1 MPDDNTTDENT
12 EASKS
17 PKLTLRRKTVGKLR
31 VTGTKSQGSKKV
43 VSVAVRKKRVLTK
56 EKPQEEPMVQKPADV
71 IAAPKKAVDKVFVPH
86 IVEPVKKPK
95 KKVEEKTDK
104 TGKTDKTEKTESSE
118 KKAPAKTPV
127 KPVKKVA
134 FEEESKRK
142 SPNKKSKLRLEGKH
156 RTRRL
161 DTTAAD
167 DEFGHRRRKKLKN
180 KAPAKQEFSL
190 PVEPK
195 TKEVAIPET
204 ISVANLAKKM
214 HVKPAEVIRAMMNL
228 GAMATINQV
237 IDRDT
242 ATIVVEEMGYEAI
255 ELQEQD
261 VEAQLQEALKHEGEA
276 LPRAPVVTI
285 MGHVDHGKTTLL
297 DHIRRTRVASGEAGG
312 ITQNIGAYHVE
323 TDKGMITFLD
333 TPGHEAFTA
342 MRARGAKFTD
352 IVILVV
358 AADDGVMPQ
367 TIEAIQHAKAAEVPI
382 IVAVNKIDKPDSDPD
397 RIRNELTQYELVPED
412 WGGDVMF
419 VNISAKQGTNIDA
432 LLDAVLLQA
441 EVLEL
446 KAVKDAPAKG
456 IVVEAR
462 LDKGRGPVA
471 TVLVQQGSLHKGDV
485 VLAGLEFGRVRAM
498 LDEAGQAVVSAGP
511 SIPVEILGLSGT
523 PNAGDSLL
531 VVKDERKAREV
542 ALFRQG
548 KYREVRLAH
557 KTASLDTIFDDLK
570 RGNIATLNIVLKAD
584 VQGSVEALSESL
596 RKLSNDEV
604 QVKIIASG
612 VGGISES
619 DVNLALASNAIVIGF
634 NVRADM
640 TARHLIDRE
649 GVDVHYHNIIY
660 NALDEVKK
668 ALTGM
673 LKPEVKEE
681 VRGVAEVRQVFRV
694 SKLGAIAGCMVLE
707 GTIKR
712 GKPLRV
718 LRDNVVVYEGE
729 LESLKRLKDDASEV
743 RNGMECGIGV
753 KNYDDVKAG
762 DLIEVY
768 EVVTI
773 KRTLS

>member
-1 MPDDNTTDENT
+1 MPDEKTTDEQT
-12 EASKS
+12 SKA

-43 VSVAVRKKRVLTK
+43 VNVAVRKKRVIEK
-56 EKPQEEPMVQKPADV
+56 EKPKAVSEPQAPAVKPAAK
-71 IAAPKKAVDKVFVPH
+71 IKKPVDNEFVPR

-95 KKVEEKTDK
+95 KKVEEKPAK
-104 TGKTDKTEKTESSE
+104 SEAKTDSKLAGK
-118 KKAPAKTPV
+118 PAK
-127 KPVKKVA
+127 KVVY
-134 FEEESKRK
+134 EENESKRK
-142 SPNKKSKLRLEGKH
+142 PSHKKSKLRLEDRH
-156 RTRRL
+156 RNRRI
-161 DTTAAD
+161 DVTAAEAELD
-167 DEFGHRRRKKLKN
+167 DPRPRKKLKA
-180 KAPAKQEFSL
+180 KPVAKQEFTL
-190 PVEPK
+190 PVEE
-195 TKEVAIPET
+195 TVKEVAVPET
-204 ISVANLAKKM
+204 ITVANLAKKM
-214 HVKPAEVIRAMMNL
+214 RIKPAEVIRAMMKL

-242 ATIVVEEMGYEAI
+242 AMIVVEEMGYKAV

-261 VEAQLQEALKHEGEA
+261 IEAELQESLKHEGEEVS
-276 LPRAPVVTI
+276 RAPVVTI

-297 DHIRRTRVASGEAGG
+297 DYIRRTRVVSGEAGG
-312 ITQNIGAYHVE
+312 ITQHIGAYHVE

-352 IVILVV
+352 IVVLVV

-382 IVAVNKIDKPDSDPD
+382 IVAVNKIDKPEADPD
-397 RIRNELTQYELVPED
+397 RIRNELTQYELVPEA

-419 VNISAKQGTNIDA
+419 VNISAKQGTGIDD
-432 LLDAVLLQA
+432 LLDSILLQS

-462 LDKGRGPVA
+462 LDKGRGSVA
-471 TVLVQQGSLHKGDV
+471 TVLVQQGTLHKGDV
-485 VLAGLEFGRVRAM
+485 VLAGLVFGRVRAM
-498 LDEAGQAVVSAGP
+498 LDETGHAVESAGP

-531 VVKDERKAREV
+531 AVKDERKAREV

-548 KYREVRLAH
+548 KYREVKLAH
-557 KTASLDTIFDDLK
+557 KTASLDSIFDDLK
-570 RGNIATLNIVLKAD
+570 RGEMATLNIVLKAG

-596 RKLSNDEV
+596 QKLSTDEV
-604 QVKIIASG
+604 KVKIIASG

-619 DVNLALASNAIVIGF
+619 DVNLALASKAIIIGF

-640 TARHLIDRE
+640 AARHLIDRE

-660 NALDEVKK
+660 NALDEVKQ
-668 ALTGM
+668 ALSGM

-681 VRGVAEVRQVFRV
+681 VRGIAEVRQVFRV
-694 SKLGAIAGCMVLE
+694 SKLGAIAGCMVIE
-707 GTIKR
+707 GTVKR
-712 GKPLRV
+712 GQPLRV
-718 LRDNVVVYEGE
+718 LRDNVVIYEGE
-729 LESLKRLKDDASEV
+729 LESLKRLKEDVNEV

-753 KNYDDVKAG
+753 KNYDDVKVG
-762 DLIEVY
+762 DLIEIY

-773 KRTLS
+773 KRTL